1 MTCVAILPR
10 LPGRQDNDTTTH
22 GQMGHNMQKA
32 LLQTAGLACRL
43 WLALYFG
50 AHVAAHLNPETRLWV
65 LSHDTFSGSA
75 ALDAGTTLLLGLIAL
90 WLVLGIYSRI
100 VAMTGLVISTAEAA
114 LYGDAVLTPAW
125 VAAALAVAI
134 LALTGGGRL
143 RLHAG
148 GWRLRDA
155 L

>member
-1 MTCVAILPR
+1 M
-10 LPGRQDNDTTTH
+10 
-22 GQMGHNMQKA
+22 
-32 LLQTAGLACRL
+32 
-43 WLALYFG
+43 
-50 AHVAAHLNPETRLWV
+50 
-65 LSHDTFSGSA
+65 LSHDAFSGSA